1 MTLTPDQMLVR
12 HKLQQ
17 QQKTKS
23 PNDQRTTQKPVR
35 RKAREP
41 PSERDLTESSVAL
54 SDRKERVAWR
64 EDNRQ
69 IVNHDFGAVFGRQKS
84 RQTPQRSPQHSPRLS
99 PRQTETDITYISD
112 SHISAVDPE
121 SQRSKVS
128 KARRTKGSKATG
140 TKKSRSQ
147 VSEGR
152 PEGLSAKRADKASK
166 TKARPKGA
174 NRSSISNDF

>member
-17 QQKTKS
+17 QQKAKS

-41 PSERDLTESSVAL
+41 PSERDLTESSVAR
-54 SDRKERVAWR
+54 SDRKEGVAWR

-69 IVNHDFGAVFGRQKS
+69 IVNHDYGAVFGRQKS
-84 RQTPQRSPQHSPRLS
+84 RQSPQRSPRHS

-112 SHISAVDPE
+112 SHISAVDTE
-121 SQRSKVS
+121 SRRSKVS

-140 TKKSRSQ
+140 NKKSRSQ

-166 TKARPKGA
+166 TKARRKGV